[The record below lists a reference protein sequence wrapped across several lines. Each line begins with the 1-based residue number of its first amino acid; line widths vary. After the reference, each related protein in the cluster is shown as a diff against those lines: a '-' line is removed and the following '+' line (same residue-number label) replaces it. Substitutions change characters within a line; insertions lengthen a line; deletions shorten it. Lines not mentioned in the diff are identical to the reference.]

1 MLKRKFPACETC
13 PWPMPTES
21 TFLLAGLFLLLAAAG
36 WALGRFGDRDE
47 LEDAPPPLNIDYL
60 KGLNFLLNEQTD
72 QALEHFLKMVRVDD
86 KTIETHFALGS
97 LFRRRGEVDRAIRI
111 HQNII
116 ARPDLAPEQRD
127 QALFSLA
134 KDYLRAGLLDRAENL
149 FIRLAQGSR
158 YQVEALEQLC
168 RIYEQER
175 EWQSAIDAGQK
186 LEVLSGQSLALQIAH
201 YYCELAEQAVAKK
214 DYGSARNFVKKAQVG
229 RPRTQRGALI
239 RARIARDT
247 DDAKTARR
255 LYHRIIDENTYL
267 ITEALPALVEVY
279 SREGTAA
286 QLDKN
291 LRAHLDNNP
300 NLRNDVAYTAIVNN
314 IGGIDFIDEC
324 VEDYMLGEP
333 TLKEFIDLQTVNAAN
348 GEDRQAAL
356 AKVRAALSKLAATI
370 PRYQCRECGFSSQ
383 RLLWQCPSCRDWE
396 TQRPFSTVSFDS
408 LLQRSTGM

>member
-1 MLKRKFPACETC
+1 
-13 PWPMPTES
+13 MPTES

-36 WALGRFGDRDE
+36 WALGRFGERDE
-47 LEDAPPPLNIDYL
+47 DEDAPPPLNIDYL

-116 ARPDLAPEQRD
+116 ARPDLAAEQRD

-134 KDYLRAGLLDRAENL
+134 KDYLTAGLLDRAENL
-149 FIRLAQGSR
+149 FIQLAEGSR

-168 RIYEQER
+168 KIYEQER
-175 EWQSAIDAGQK
+175 EWQRAIESGQK

-201 YYCELAEQAVAKK
+201 YYCELAEQAVTNQ
-214 DYGSARNFVKKAQVG
+214 DYPAARAYVKKAQSG
-229 RPRTQRGALI
+229 RPRTQRGALT
-239 RARIARDT
+239 RARIAHDT
-247 DDAKTARR
+247 GDSKTALK

-267 ITEALPALVEVY
+267 ITEALPAMVDIHE
-279 SREGTAA
+279 SEGS
-286 QLDKN
+286 KEEMEKI
-291 LRAHLDNNP
+291 LRSLFANRP
-300 NLRNDVAYTAIVNN
+300 EMKKDVAYTAIVND
-314 IGGIDFIDEC
+314 IGGIVAIDEC
-324 VEDYMLGEP
+324 VHEYMLGEA
-333 TLKEFIDLQTVNAAN
+333 TLNEFVDLQTVSDASKD
-348 GEDRQAAL
+348 DRQLAL

-370 PRYQCRECGFSSQ
+370 PRYQCKECGFSSQ

-396 TQRPFSTVSFDS
+396 TQRPFTTVSFDS
-408 LLQRSTGM
+408 LLQRSSSAR